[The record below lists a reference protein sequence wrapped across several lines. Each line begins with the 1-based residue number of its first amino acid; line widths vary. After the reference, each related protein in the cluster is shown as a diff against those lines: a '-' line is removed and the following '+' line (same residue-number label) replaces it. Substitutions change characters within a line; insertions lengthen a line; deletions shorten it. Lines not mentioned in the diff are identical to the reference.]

1 MKFYTNFIRQGNYI
15 HVRGYN
21 NGKKFHDKVEY
32 NPTLYL
38 PSQKPTDYRT
48 LDGQYVSPVLQGSMR
63 DAGDFIRQYEDV
75 DNFNFY
81 GSTNYAYVYANEA
94 YPGKIDYDQRL
105 IRIANLD
112 IEVGSDNGFP
122 DPKTASEPLTAITV
136 KLADHFYVFG
146 TDTFNTDRDDVTYF
160 HCRDEGALIERFLQ
174 LWREKDPDVVTGWNI
189 KFFDIPYLFNRIS
202 RLFDEKMAKRLSPL
216 GLIEQR
222 DVNGKVYNDV
232 AIDLHGI
239 ATLDYLDLYR
249 KFTYTQQE
257 SYRLD
262 HIAFVE
268 LDERKLDYSEFE
280 NLHELYKHDYQKFIE
295 YNIKDVEL
303 VDKLERKMKLI
314 EMAFA
319 LAYDAKVNYPDVF
332 TQVRMW
338 DCLTHNYLMDKNIVV
353 PQKTKQ
359 SKDEQYAG
367 AYVKDPIVGMH
378 SFVASF
384 DLNSLYPHLMMQYS
398 ISPENLVEFN
408 YVQERKKKLI
418 EELKNRNL

>member
-1 MKFYTNFIRQGNYI
+1 
-15 HVRGYN
+15 
-21 NGKKFHDKVEY
+21 
-32 NPTLYL
+32 
-38 PSQKPTDYRT
+38 
-48 LDGQYVSPVLQGSMR
+48 
-63 DAGDFIRQYEDV
+63 
-75 DNFNFY
+75 
-81 GSTNYAYVYANEA
+81 VYANEA